1 MFAEE
6 AEDARRHEQI
16 RTDEEETHVVHVY
29 TYRHTLSAMHHRM
42 RMSAVCYTILQNS
55 VTANGD
61 SNRTLLCVATFS
73 LNKQAVKADSDT
85 SNTFKTCS
93 QHREIGRSN

>member
-1 MFAEE
+1 MLAEE

-16 RTDEEETHVVHVY
+16 RTDEEETHVVQAY
-29 TYRHTLSAMHHRM
+29 TYRHTLSAMHHRR
-42 RMSAVCYTILQNS
+42 RMSTVGYAILQNS
-55 VTANGD
+55 VTANGN
-61 SNRTLLCVATFS
+61 SNRTLICVASFS
-73 LNKQAVKADSDT
+73 LNKQAVKTDSVT